1 VVVVEKVLGDA
12 RYVLPRY
19 LGIFDPQRTRSIT
32 VPRHVLRRQVVH
44 ELRLLDVT
52 SAKDITKRERS

>member
-1 VVVVEKVLGDA
+1 MRDMC
-12 RYVLPRY
+12 Y
-19 LGIFDPQRTRSIT
+19 LGIFDSQRTRSIT

-44 ELRLLDVT
+44 ELRLLDDT